1 MPIPIEKIQVVEHEF
16 QRQHDSDDESDDD
29 QNQRQHHYQIRHTTA
44 MTPPEQDFSFLKN
57 HGQAKRS
64 VHYDIEQ
71 IDSYETRPLRIAHE
85 NEQQFDNVLRRR
97 YIAHWGLPE
106 WLGDNHFL
114 LQKHRPPANSVREC
128 LISIASIHSET
139 VNIWTHLIGALCVAV
154 TFVLFLIDNHR
165 QMDISDFIS
174 FSVFFISAILCL
186 TFSTLLHV
194 FINYSPRVMVIVSKL
209 DYMGISILIFGSM
222 IPVIHY
228 LFYCNLKLKTIYI
241 GILLGLSIASVIGTS
256 SAACAKPRCRPFK
269 AILFI
274 ALGLY
279 GAAPA
284 THACILHGFP
294 RMFQMGFLYLVIM
307 AVTYIS
313 GGVIYAVRIPER
325 FFPGRFDIIGHS
337 HQILHIAVIAA
348 VYLHFYG
355 ICCLFNTVIR
365 TEQCIMPITL
375 KLGVTDL
382 SISST
387 AIE

>member
-1 MPIPIEKIQVVEHEF
+1 MPMLSEKIKAAA
-16 QRQHDSDDESDDD
+16 DEIERERKKSDDD
-29 QNQRQHHYQIRHTTA
+29 DDEDVHHHGTA
-44 MTPPEQDFSFLKN
+44 MTPPNQDFSFLRTPSYE
-57 HGQAKRS
+57 KRFN
-64 VHYDIEQ
+64 HYDIESTDRPEQ
-71 IDSYETRPLRIAHE
+71 RPLRTIPD
-85 NEQQFDNVLRRR
+85 NETSVDNVLRRR

-165 QMDISDFIS
+165 QMDLSDYIS
-174 FSVFFISAILCL
+174 FSIFFISAILCL

-209 DYMGISILIFGSM
+209 DYMGINILIFGSM

-228 LFYCNLKLKTIYI
+228 FFYCYFKLKTLYI
-241 GILLGLSIASVIGTS
+241 SILLVLSLASVIGTS
-256 SAACAKPRCRPFK
+256 SATCSQPHCRPFK

-279 GAAPA
+279 GVVPA
-284 THACILHGFP
+284 VHACILHGFP
-294 RMFQMGFLYLVIM
+294 RMFQMGFLYLCIM
-307 AVTYIS
+307 AVTYIA
-313 GGVIYAVRIPER
+313 GGVTYAVRVPER
-325 FFPGRFDIIGHS
+325 FFPGRFDIVGQS
-337 HQILHIAVIAA
+337 HHILHVAVIVA

-355 ICCLFNTVIR
+355 ICVLFHNVIQ
-365 TEQCIMPITL
+365 TEQCILPITL
-375 KLGVTDL
+375 KFGVAD
-382 SISST
+382 
-387 AIE
+387 

>member
-1 MPIPIEKIQVVEHEF
+1 MPIPIERIQAVENEMERERHSK
-16 QRQHDSDDESDDD
+16 HKSDNDDD
-29 QNQRQHHYQIRHTTA
+29 DSNYRYTTA
-44 MTPPEQDFSFLKN
+44 MTPPNQDFSFLKKPP
-57 HGQAKRS
+57 QPKRS
-64 VHYDIEQ
+64 VHYDIEP
-71 IDSYETRPLRIAHE
+71 IEDFENRPLKTRHD

-154 TFVLFLIDNHR
+154 TYTLFLIDNHR
-165 QMDISDFIS
+165 QMDLSDYIA
-174 FSVFFISAILCL
+174 FSMFFLSAICCL

-194 FINYSPRVMVIVSKL
+194 FINYSPRIMVIVSKL
-209 DYMGISILIFGSM
+209 DYMGINILIFGSM

-228 LFYCNLKLKTIYI
+228 FFYCHIKLKAIYI
-241 GILLGLSIASVIGTS
+241 SILIVLSISSIIGTS
-256 SAACAKPRCRPFK
+256 SAACSKPKCRPFK

-274 ALGLY
+274 VLGLY
-279 GAAPA
+279 GVAPA
-284 THACILHGFP
+284 AHACILHGFP

-307 AVTYIS
+307 AVTYIA
-313 GGVIYAVRIPER
+313 GGVAYAVRVPER
-325 FFPGRFDIIGHS
+325 FFPGRFDIVGQS
-337 HQILHIAVIAA
+337 HQILHVAVVAA

-355 ICCLFNTVIR
+355 ICTLFHNVIQ
-365 TEQCIMPITL
+365 TEQCLMPITL

-382 SISST
+382 SIASASS
-387 AIE
+387 IES